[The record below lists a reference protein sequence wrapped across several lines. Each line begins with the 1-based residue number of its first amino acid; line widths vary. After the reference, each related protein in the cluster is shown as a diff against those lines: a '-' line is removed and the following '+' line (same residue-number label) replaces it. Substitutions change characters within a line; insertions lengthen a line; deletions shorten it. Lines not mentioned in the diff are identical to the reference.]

1 MFFTEQGHVTCS
13 SIPWTWAD
21 KCVLALL
28 VCEPLQDPKS
38 NLAVMADLAKT
49 SSTIL
54 GK

>member
-1 MFFTEQGHVTCS
+1 MFSSEEGHVPCA
-13 SIPWTWAD
+13 SIPWTWTQG
-21 KCVLALL
+21 VL
-28 VCEPLQDPKS
+28 VREPLQDPKS